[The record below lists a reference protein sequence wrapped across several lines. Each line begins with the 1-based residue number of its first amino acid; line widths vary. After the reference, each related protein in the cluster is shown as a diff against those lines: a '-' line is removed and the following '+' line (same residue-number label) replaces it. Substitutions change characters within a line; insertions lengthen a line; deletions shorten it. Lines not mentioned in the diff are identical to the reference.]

1 MKALVFE
8 IATLAGGC
16 FWGVEELIRKLPGVV
31 ETDVGYSGGSID
43 NPSYEIVK
51 TGKSGHAEAIQI
63 KFDPKKISFE
73 EILLFFFKIHDP
85 TTLNRQGNDVG
96 SQYRSA
102 IFYHSD
108 DQRKIAEQVKARV
121 DASKKWN
128 KPVVTEILPF
138 QAFHRAEDFHQ
149 DYLQRTPNGY
159 TCHFIRDLEF

>member
-63 KFDPKKISFE
+63 TFDPKKISFE

-85 TTLNRQGNDVG
+85 TTLKRQGNDVG

-108 DQRKIAEQVKARV
+108 DQRKTKSRFF
-121 DASKKWN
+121 WC
-128 KPVVTEILPF
+128 TF
-138 QAFHRAEDFHQ
+138 F
-149 DYLQRTPNGY
+149 
-159 TCHFIRDLEF
+159 FI